1 MKSLYRNH
9 SSGSSNYIELL
20 LKQPLNTPPVYRPDR
35 GARSIRHP
43 LALTLNCNDA
53 SKPICIVQYNPVHL
67 KGKQTMICFRTPET
81 VFPLQIGCT
90 SHNYPFFSLVY
101 LSSVLKMNAYMA
113 YAENDSCHEQQRIP
127 SVDRQQQNYYDR
139 KGRSRHGN
147 AQKA

>member
-1 MKSLYRNH
+1 M
-9 SSGSSNYIELL
+9 
-20 LKQPLNTPPVYRPDR
+20 PPIYRPDR
-35 GARSIRHP
+35 GARPIRRL
-43 LALTLNCNDA
+43 LALTVNCNDA

-90 SHNYPFFSLVY
+90 NHNYSFFSLVY
-101 LSSVLKMNAYMA
+101 LSSVLKMNAYVA
-113 YAENDSCHEQQRIP
+113 YSENYPCREQQRIP